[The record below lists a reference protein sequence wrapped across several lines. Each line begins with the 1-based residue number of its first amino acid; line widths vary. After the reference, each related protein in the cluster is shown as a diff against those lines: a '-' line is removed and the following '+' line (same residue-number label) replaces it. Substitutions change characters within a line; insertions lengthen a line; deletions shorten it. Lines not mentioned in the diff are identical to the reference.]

1 MVEEVEETE
10 EEMRRAL
17 GREGLFLDAEGVIDG
32 LDVLFARL
40 DKARLDRRDIERVIV
55 EGGGRGGRAEASP
68 AAGVRED
75 DIQESMWCYL
85 ESVCEV
91 KKQCCLL
98 LRVRES

>member
-1 MVEEVEETE
+1 VRVLDREAREAEERVRGIVEEVEEETE

-17 GREGLFLDAEGVIDG
+17 GREGLLLDAEGVIDG

-68 AAGVRED
+68 ATGVRED
-75 DIQESMWCYL
+75 DIQESVWC
-85 ESVCEV
+85 
-91 KKQCCLL
+91 
-98 LRVRES
+98 